1 MCCPEGIATQIQIN
15 GYLFH
20 LKRTFVKQIE
30 ETAERKHSSYAF
42 VINTKLKLNIFPVW
56 ENIPDFEKKFS
67 KHEIQDQ
74 TSEGAKKIIDQRLR
88 K

>member
-1 MCCPEGIATQIQIN
+1 M
-15 GYLFH
+15 
-20 LKRTFVKQIE
+20 
-30 ETAERKHSSYAF
+30 
-42 VINTKLKLNIFPVW
+42 KLIIFPDW
-56 ENIPDFEKKFS
+56 ENIPGFEKDEKKYS

>member
-1 MCCPEGIATQIQIN
+1 M
-15 GYLFH
+15 
-20 LKRTFVKQIE
+20 
-30 ETAERKHSSYAF
+30 
-42 VINTKLKLNIFPVW
+42 KLNIFPVG
-56 ENIPDFEKKFS
+56 ENIPDFEKDEKKFS